1 MSLGNFGINRRQI
14 REGGGRGNGN
24 DHVDELFGC
33 TELFIYQTPNV
44 RRKGYEGLKLYL
56 ETQECE
62 IIFTADAP
70 PELSKYETMRITH
83 NKAEAIPLAVVKRA
97 HAWAHSRNYLH
108 SFFKPMYR

>member
-44 RRKGYEGLKLYL
+44 RRKGYEGA
-56 ETQECE
+56 EVV
-62 IIFTADAP
+62 P
-70 PELSKYETMRITH
+70 GSSRMRDYFH
-83 NKAEAIPLAVVKRA
+83 CRCSP
-97 HAWAHSRNYLH
+97 
-108 SFFKPMYR
+108 